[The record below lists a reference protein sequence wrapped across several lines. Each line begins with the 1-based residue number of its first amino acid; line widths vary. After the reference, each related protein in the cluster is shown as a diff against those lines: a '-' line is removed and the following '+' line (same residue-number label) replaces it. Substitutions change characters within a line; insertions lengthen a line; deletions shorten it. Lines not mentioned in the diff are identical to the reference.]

1 MHRDGLV
8 LAFALASACLLGIER
23 AAAQD
28 TAPHA
33 HEGHGAASRP
43 ATHGAIEGA
52 GPLLPHG
59 KTLDE
64 VLEGAAKPPPAAF
77 GKPIDDDPVLSFTQF
92 ELLEYRIADSGR
104 DQFGWDAQG
113 WIGSDRHK
121 FWWKTEGDAVFD
133 GPDEGDADLQLLYAR
148 PLSAFWYFQ
157 IGARMEESW
166 EPDSTRETFAGVLG
180 VQGIAPFQIDM
191 EPTLFITDDGDVL
204 PQLTASYYLYLTQR
218 VVLQPRME
226 LNASFQDIPESGV
239 GAGLTD
245 GRFDLRLLYEI
256 RREFAPYV
264 GVRYHALFGE
274 TAGIAEQ
281 EGREKHDWLF
291 LVGAR
296 ITF

>member
-1 MHRDGLV
+1 V
-8 LAFALASACLLGIER
+8 EPS
-23 AAAQD
+23 Q
-28 TAPHA
+28 
-33 HEGHGAASRP
+33 
-43 ATHGAIEGA
+43 
-52 GPLLPHG
+52 PLLPSG
-59 KTLDE
+59 RTLDE
-64 VLEGAAKPPPAAF
+64 TLEAAAKPPPAAF
-77 GKPIDDDPVLSFTQF
+77 GRPIDDDPVLSFTQF

-113 WIGSDRHK
+113 WIGTDGHK

-133 GPDEGDADLQLLYAR
+133 GPDEGDVDLQLLYAR

-157 IGARMEESW
+157 VGARIEESW
-166 EPDSTRETFAGVLG
+166 EPDSTREKFAGVLG
-180 VQGIAPFQIDM
+180 VQGIAPYQIDM
-191 EPTLFITDDGDVL
+191 EPTLFITEDGDVL

-218 VVLQPRME
+218 LVLQPRME
-226 LNASFQDIPESGV
+226 LNGSFQDVPESGL

-256 RREFAPYV
+256 RREFAPYI
-264 GVRYHALFGE
+264 GVRYQALFGE

-281 EGREKHDWLF
+281 AGREKHDWLF